1 MLTAM
6 NQAPDISHPDYA
18 RIAQSIAWL
27 HQHAARQPDLAQA
40 ARAIGLS
47 EHHFQRLFTRW
58 AGVSP
63 KRFLQFLTLEDAR
76 RRLAQTRSTLD
87 LAAAVGL
94 SGGSRLHDLFVTLDA
109 MSPGE
114 AKLGG
119 AGLDIRWGLHQTRFG
134 RALIAATERGVCALQ
149 FVDDDDGGRAQLAA
163 TWPNAQLI
171 RDQAATANIA
181 QRVFDPLAR
190 APRQALALLVK
201 GTNFQVQVWRAL
213 LALPEGALTTYGDL
227 AATLR
232 KPDAARAVGTAVG
245 ANAIAY
251 LIPCHRVI
259 RASGALT
266 GYRWGTAR
274 KAAMLGWEA
283 ARSGERQQR
292 L

>member
-1 MLTAM
+1 MTQSAGEK
-6 NQAPDISHPDYA
+6 HPDYA
-18 RIAQSIAWL
+18 RIARAITWL
-27 HQHAARQPDLAQA
+27 HAHAGHQPDLSRV
-40 ARAIGLS
+40 ARETGLS

-63 KRFLQFLTLEDAR
+63 KRFLQFLTVEDAR
-76 RRLAQTRSTLD
+76 RRLAETRNTLD

-119 AGLDIRWGLHQTRFG
+119 AGLDIRWGVHGSRFG
-134 RALIAATERGVCALQ
+134 PALIAATTRGVCALQ
-149 FVDDDDGGRAQLAA
+149 FVDHGHDGRALLAA
-163 TWPNAQLI
+163 AWPNARLI
-171 RDQAATANIA
+171 RDPAAIA
-181 QRVFDPLAR
+181 AIARRIFEPLEH
-190 APRQALALLVK
+190 APHRPLALLVK

-213 LALPEGALTTYGDL
+213 LALPAGAVTTYGDL
-227 AATLR
+227 AQAMDR
-232 KPDAARAVGTAVG
+232 PDSARAVGAAVG

-259 RASGALT
+259 RATGALT
-266 GYRWGTAR
+266 GYRWGSSR

-283 ARSGERQQR
+283 ARSVERQQR